1 MTKKNLISIPI
12 KFSLALLVGAVFILS
27 TFIQES
33 FAKEAK
39 NEVSGRIY
47 NFGKDSHY
55 EFSETKDFS
64 PTDKTNTYGSFFLS
78 GKIAD
83 VTTKDGIPAY
93 EVNDGNLEFFYNYGD
108 ELLNAEEDSWHLTN
122 DKGKKID
129 DLKLDEKIL
138 KGAIILQT
146 STDGLNWVNVAS
158 MTDAFNKTPIRTKP
172 IYESKDVELI
182 NGCYYR
188 LIVAYEL
195 RIKTEDRKVLFI
207 NRDKYDYKKCAEIY
221 EFYAY
226 TNDDSKNSADSKE
239 NYKLGSKVRVVDFD
253 TYSGEKAIGKS
264 DPHYGWDLGSFFVS
278 GYTDKIKKP
287 DGNMVFLKIW
297 VIRSHLAFVWTRIL
311 IS

>member
-1 MTKKNLISIPI
+1 M
-12 KFSLALLVGAVFILS
+12 
-27 TFIQES
+27 
-33 FAKEAK
+33 
-39 NEVSGRIY
+39 
-47 NFGKDSHY
+47 
-55 EFSETKDFS
+55 
-64 PTDKTNTYGSFFLS
+64 
-78 GKIAD
+78 
-83 VTTKDGIPAY
+83 
-93 EVNDGNLEFFYNYGD
+93 EFFYNYGD

-138 KGAIILQT
+138 KGALVLQT

-221 EFYAY
+221 EFYGY

-239 NYKLGSKVRVVDFD
+239 NYKLGSKVRVADFD
-253 TYSGEKAIGKS
+253 TYSGEKAIGKD

-278 GYTDKIKKP
+278 GYTDKVKTLMAI
-287 DGNMVFLKIW
+287 
-297 VIRSHLAFVWTRIL
+297 
-311 IS
+311 